1 MAFRNPI
8 LPAIENIAGNWYS
21 PPVSNSTGLTLIE
34 NRIYYLPQF
43 SAKPGAVDRVAV
55 NVTVAAADATF
66 AMRAAIYT
74 NRNSHPGNLLGQMAS
89 PLAIGTGTGIQS
101 GTIAASV
108 PAGPFWTAVIFN
120 RNGGAGSLAQVTRT
134 SVGPGVYMSSVMIGG
149 SDMTTGYHCDM
160 EDVAVATWGTYSFA
174 SVAAAPARS
183 TNQCPIIAYRA
194 A

>member
-1 MAFRNPI
+1 MAFRNPV
-8 LPAIENIAGNWYS
+8 LTAIENISGNWYS

-43 SAKPGAVDRVAV
+43 APARGAVDRVAV
-55 NVTVAAADATF
+55 NITVAAADATF

-89 PLAIGTGTGIQS
+89 PLVIGTGTAVQS
-101 GTIAASV
+101 GTISAVV
-108 PAGPFWTAVIFN
+108 PPGPFWTAVIFN

-134 SVGPGVYMSSVMIGG
+134 SVGLGVYLSSVMLGG
-149 SDMTTGYHCDM
+149 SDMSTGYHCDM
-160 EDVAVATWGTYSFA
+160 EDVAVADWGTYSFA
-174 SVAAAPARS
+174 AAAAAPARS
-183 TNQCPIIAYRA
+183 TNQCPLIAYRA